1 MSGVVVEKNDALE
14 KAPALINSSAYGDG
28 WLFKVRLSD
37 KSELESLM
45 NEEAYT
51 EYLKSQEEDH

>member
-1 MSGVVVEKNDALE
+1 MEKNDALE